1 MFAFWMQSFNS
12 DNVAFAY
19 AGNWRLAGLDRFP
32 VNMHSTRATLTDSAA
47 VFCTDQIEMIPQH
60 PQQRSISGNI
70 HGFLLIV
77 DVKGIFTHD

>member
-1 MFAFWMQSFNS
+1 
-12 DNVAFAY
+12 
-19 AGNWRLAGLDRFP
+19 LASWGGFTVKMDG
-32 VNMHSTRATLTDSAA
+32 TRATLPDTAA